1 MLLTLQ
7 KRDTELKT
15 QNRQKTHKTQ
25 KYQKPFPQ
33 NNMQKMQ
40 TYMVSIVNNDDHA
53 RIMRK
58 IKFDSPINLNLLLSV
73 F

>member
-1 MLLTLQ
+1 
-7 KRDTELKT
+7 
-15 QNRQKTHKTQ
+15 
-25 KYQKPFPQ
+25 
-33 NNMQKMQ
+33 MQ
-40 TYMVSIVNNDDHA
+40 TYMASIVNNDDHA